1 MVFGGGGPPP
11 PINDDPRAVRRANEQ
26 DRRNSVG
33 LTQDAAIIAGWI
45 WRALTWPIRLTLRIV
60 RRNKHD
66 DDPYPSD

>member
-33 LTQDAAIIAGWI
+33 ITQDAAIISGWI
-45 WRALTWPIRLTLRIV
+45 WKTITWPIRLLIRVLR
-60 RRNKHD
+60 RDRSD
-66 DDPYPSD
+66 DDPHSPD